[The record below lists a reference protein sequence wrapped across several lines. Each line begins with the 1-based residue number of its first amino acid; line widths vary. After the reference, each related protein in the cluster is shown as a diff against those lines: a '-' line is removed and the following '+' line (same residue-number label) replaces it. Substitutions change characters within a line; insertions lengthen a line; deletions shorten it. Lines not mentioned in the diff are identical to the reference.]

1 MYLYELIN
9 WLTTVVDS
17 LVIKEIYKDEAYRG
31 AVGYIAECLMVSRW
45 FASIHGALMAF
56 HNQNFMIG
64 PDVPA
69 MNENAISNVLVDTV
83 FLEGELT
90 RIGRGH
96 LSSVFAELHSV
107 KTYPLSFLAWLT
119 LQIL

>member
-1 MYLYELIN
+1 VLDGEQ
-9 WLTTVVDS
+9 VV
-17 LVIKEIYKDEAYRG
+17 RQR
-31 AVGYIAECLMVSRW
+31 VSMHRE
-45 FASIHGALMAF
+45 LMAF
-56 HNQNFMIG
+56 CNQNFMIG

-69 MNENAISNVLVDTV
+69 MNENAISNVLVDTE

-107 KTYPLSFLAWLT
+107 KTYPPSFLAWLT
-119 LQIL
+119 LQML